1 MAWCFVEKGN
11 RTGFKVGV
19 IAEKR
24 SMQSGFSL
32 EKMNFNLIKPM
43 AKHLT

>member
-11 RTGFKVGV
+11 RTGFKVVV

-32 EKMNFNLIKPM
+32 EKNELLP
-43 AKHLT
+43 